1 MDGTRNAPTLS
12 NDAQARRRDR
22 PPHTQRS
29 DVAER
34 SGDKVQVNNFGS
46 VTNQTNIERNI
57 SFPQTDIQAGIAQIG
72 RLIAAGAIPEAAGA
86 EVVAEVEDSLNE
98 ADGKPTNRLK
108 VSLQKLRDMLA
119 IGGASADDVAKVAS
133 AITAVSAIIGG

>member
-1 MDGTRNAPTLS
+1 M
-12 NDAQARRRDR
+12 
-22 PPHTQRS
+22 
-29 DVAER
+29 
-34 SGDKVQVNNFGS
+34 QVNNFGS

-57 SFPQTDIQAGIAQIG
+57 SFPQADIQAGIAQIG

-86 EVVAEVEDSLNE
+86 EVVAEVEESLNE

-108 VSLQKLRDMLA
+108 ASLQKLRDLLA